1 MLLKVKIKYYIVQKS
16 GFLKCR
22 QNENSRHK
30 TDSFP
35 IVTIVVCVQLFHNN
49 CNICLKYHVS
59 KIIECIFM
67 FNIIEKCLI

>member
-30 TDSFP
+30 TESFS
-35 IVTIVVCVQLFHNN
+35 IVSIVVCVQ
-49 CNICLKYHVS
+49 
-59 KIIECIFM
+59 
-67 FNIIEKCLI
+67 

>member
-30 TDSFP
+30 TESFS
-35 IVTIVVCVQLFHNN
+35 IVTIVVCVQLFHDN
-49 CNICLKYHVS
+49 CNICLKVS
-59 KIIECIFM
+59 WQQ
-67 FNIIEKCLI
+67 NN

>member
-1 MLLKVKIKYYIVQKS
+1 MLLKVKIKYYIVQKF

-30 TDSFP
+30 TESFS

-49 CNICLKYHVS
+49 CNICLKVS
-59 KIIECIFM
+59 F
-67 FNIIEKCLI
+67 